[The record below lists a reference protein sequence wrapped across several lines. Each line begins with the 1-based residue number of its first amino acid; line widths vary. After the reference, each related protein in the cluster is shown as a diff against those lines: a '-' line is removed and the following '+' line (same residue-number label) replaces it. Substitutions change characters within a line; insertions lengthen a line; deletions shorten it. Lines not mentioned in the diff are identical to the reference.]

1 MSAISRACGLNVIR
15 RRRLLEEGR
24 RGTHQK
30 NSRSPSKVSQ
40 NTPTNASVTMG
51 LPRAIKTLAHGKDVI
66 AKGVVENDFTI
77 VVAPF

>member
-15 RRRLLEEGR
+15 RRRLLEQGR
-24 RGTHQK
+24 AGTHQK
-30 NSRSPSKVSQ
+30 KQPL
-40 NTPTNASVTMG
+40 TIEGLANASVTMG